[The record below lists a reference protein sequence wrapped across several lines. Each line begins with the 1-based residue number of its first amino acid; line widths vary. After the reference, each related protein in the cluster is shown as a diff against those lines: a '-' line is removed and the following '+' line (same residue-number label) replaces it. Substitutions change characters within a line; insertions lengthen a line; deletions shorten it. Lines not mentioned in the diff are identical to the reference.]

1 VSDPTTIIQH
11 LYGYLNTTYQF
22 YGSNLANHLDT
33 IRTKGGYRSIP
44 IYNLNIYAVD
54 KLWLGTYYK
63 GIGRSLIWHKMV
75 WIYLGT

>member
-1 VSDPTTIIQH
+1 MSDPTTIRQH

-54 KLWLGTYYK
+54 KL
-63 GIGRSLIWHKMV
+63 
-75 WIYLGT
+75 